1 MVHRALIAVVIFATT
16 ARAEPC
22 PPAAAL
28 SGDDELV
35 HAVRALLDARGI
47 ADERPRCPAT
57 RAHIERRGSRIVV
70 AVAARPDRGSSGPAP
85 DRGSSGPAPDR
96 GSSGAAPDRGSSGPA
111 PDRASVGPAPYRGSV
126 APAPDRASVGA
137 APNGAGDGA
146 GDGAREVI
154 EREVSEVATAAT
166 VIESWTRS
174 DVAAPLLESREV
186 PAAAVERAPAAP
198 PATVSP
204 PAARGIQLFA
214 GGETSFAS
222 DRTVWQGMQL
232 EACIMLGPI
241 CAAARVHGGKVIASP
256 ARWDGF
262 ARHGA
267 EIYIGIDIPIA
278 LGRAPLTPGFAAGYG
293 AMFTRHIREGEPMGV
308 EISGPRAEVHAAI
321 SLPVTAH
328 LAVDVV
334 ATGALT
340 QAARMEVHG
349 DPPDPTLI
357 YPAEPR
363 ALIRFAVG
371 IRYGAL

>member
-28 SGDDELV
+28 TGDAELV
-35 HAVRALLDARGI
+35 HAVRALLEARGI
-47 ADERPRCPAT
+47 TDETPRCPAT
-57 RAHIERRGSRIVV
+57 RAHIERHGDRILV
-70 AVAARPDRGSSGPAP
+70 AVDR
-85 DRGSSGPAPDR
+85 
-96 GSSGAAPDRGSSGPA
+96 
-111 PDRASVGPAPYRGSV
+111 V
-126 APAPDRASVGA
+126 
-137 APNGAGDGA
+137 
-146 GDGAREVI
+146 REVSRPATAHDAAI

-186 PAAAVERAPAAP
+186 PVTAVERAPAAP
-198 PATVSP
+198 PPVAASP

-232 EACIMLGPI
+232 AACIMLGPI
-241 CAAARVHGGKVIASP
+241 CAAARVHAGKVIAKP
-256 ARWDGF
+256 HHDWDSF
-262 ARHGA
+262 VRKGA
-267 EIYIGIDIPIA
+267 EAYVGIDIPIA
-278 LGRAPLTPGFAAGYG
+278 LGRARLTPGFAAGYG

-308 EISGPRAEVHAAI
+308 EISGPRAEVHAGV
-321 SLPVTAH
+321 SLPITAH

-340 QAARMEVHG
+340 QAARMEIHG

-363 ALIRFAVG
+363 ALFRLAIGV
-371 IRYGAL
+371 RYGAL

>member
-47 ADERPRCPAT
+47 TDEKPRCPAT
-57 RAHIERRGSRIVV
+57 RAHVERRGDRILV
-70 AVAARPDRGSSGPAP
+70 AVAARPDRA
-85 DRGSSGPAPDR
+85 
-96 GSSGAAPDRGSSGPA
+96 GAS
-111 PDRASVGPAPYRGSV
+111 
-126 APAPDRASVGA
+126 
-137 APNGAGDGA
+137 
-146 GDGAREVI
+146 ETI

-186 PAAAVERAPAAP
+186 PVATVERAPIAAP
-198 PATVSP
+198 PAAASP

-241 CAAARVHGGKVIASP
+241 CAAARVHGGKVIAHP
-256 ARWDGF
+256 ASWDGF

-267 EIYIGIDIPIA
+267 EIYVGIDIPIA
-278 LGRAPLTPGFAAGYG
+278 LGRARLTPGFAAGYG
-293 AMFTRHIREGEPMGV
+293 AMFTRHIRDGEPMGV
-308 EISGPRAEVHAAI
+308 EISGPRAEVHAGV

-340 QAARMEVHG
+340 QAARMEIHG

-363 ALIRFAVG
+363 ALIRVAVG
-371 IRYGAL
+371 VRYGAL